1 MFGNIG
7 IGELIVILGIVL
19 LVFGPR
25 RLPELA
31 ASAGKA
37 VRLFK
42 SSLKEDT
49 KTEAAEEK

>member
-1 MFGNIG
+1 MLGNIG

-31 ASAGKA
+31 ESAGKA

-42 SSLKEDT
+42 SSMKEEP
-49 KTEAAEEK
+49 KAEVAEQK